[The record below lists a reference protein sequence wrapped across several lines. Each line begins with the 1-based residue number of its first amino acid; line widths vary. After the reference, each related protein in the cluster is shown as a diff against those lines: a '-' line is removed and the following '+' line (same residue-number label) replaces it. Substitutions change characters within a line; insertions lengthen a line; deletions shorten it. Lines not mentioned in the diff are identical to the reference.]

1 MKQFS
6 LIYKDAAPYLR
17 VKNPIEN
24 DGRTISR
31 ERWMQHDAEYTNE
44 AIKLLNPVNGQREYF
59 GSELEMLWRF
69 TEDNGETWTETS
81 EPNLIGVSAENY
93 EQVFKVRQR
102 KEIPYQERVTD
113 WIRSTF
119 GEDVITDIPER
130 VARFMEEAIELG
142 QALGA
147 TREDMYRLI
156 TYTYSR
162 ALGEPEQEI
171 GGVMVTLNGLAT
183 AVGINTLE
191 AAETELA
198 RNIRN
203 APSIREKWLAKTAP
217 MLNT

>member
-6 LIYKDAAPYLR
+6 LVYKDTTPYLR
-17 VKNPIEN
+17 LKNPIEN

-31 ERWMQHDAEYTNE
+31 ERWMRHDAEYTNE

-183 AVGINTLE
+183 AVGINTLD

-198 RNIRN
+198 RNIQN